1 MHSIV
6 SVVKV
11 ADARGLGRM
20 IATLMLGF
28 WGLPASGQTA
38 LGEPEEAIIHYEDSS
53 GLTDPVSQL
62 RTRILRGETMLQHE
76 PHRGYLN
83 SLLKEL
89 GISSQSQCLV
99 FSKTSSQNDH
109 IGPATPRAI
118 YFNDQVYI
126 GWVPHG
132 EVIDIV
138 SADPSRGCIF
148 FTLDQTARTQPKISR
163 QSDCIRCHQGPKTS
177 GVPGVL
183 VRSVFTGPDGYPVSQ
198 IADFVS
204 GHNSPL
210 SRRWGGWYVT
220 GRVENDTH
228 LGNFSLSDHTPPP
241 SMEPTAYRPV
251 TNLCAY
257 FDVHPYLTL
266 DSDIVALLVLE
277 HQIRMQNLLIR
288 LNYDARLAQGSS
300 RVGDPGNA
308 EARPYAP
315 AAEALLEYML
325 FRNETPL
332 KGKVSGTSG
341 FTAEFQAVGPRDR
354 QGRSLRDFDLVHRIF
369 RHPCSYLIYSP
380 SFDALPAEVKT
391 YLWSRLDTILE
402 GRDSIP
408 CYATMPLIDR
418 QALIEI
424 LEDTKPEYRAWRK
437 AHEPTAS

>member
-1 MHSIV
+1 MDYILLTL
-6 SVVKV
+6 KV
-11 ADARGLGRM
+11 AYPRALSRF
-20 IATLMLGF
+20 IASLMPWF
-28 WGLPASGQTA
+28 CGLPAFGQTA
-38 LGEPEEAIIHYEDSS
+38 LGDPEEATIHYEDTT
-53 GLTDPVSQL
+53 GLADPVSQL
-62 RTRILRGETMLQHE
+62 RTRILLGETALQHE
-76 PHRGYLN
+76 PHRGYLD

-89 GISSQSQCLV
+89 GIPNDSQSLV

-126 GWVPHG
+126 GWVPQG

-138 SADPSRGCIF
+138 SVDPSRGCIF
-148 FTLDQTARTQPKISR
+148 FTLEQTESTRPQFARP
-163 QSDCIRCHQGPKTS
+163 SDCIRCHQSPKTS

-228 LGNFSLSDHTPPP
+228 LGNFLLPDRTPP

-251 TNLCAY
+251 TNLSAS
-257 FDVHPYLTL
+257 FDVRPYLTR
-266 DSDIVALLVLE
+266 DSDVVALLVLE

-288 LNYDARLAQGSS
+288 LNYDARLAQVASMVSS
-300 RVGDPGNA
+300 PRVA
-308 EARPYAP
+308 ETTPYAL

-332 KGKVSGTSG
+332 KGRVSGTFG
-341 FTAEFQAVGPRDR
+341 FAAAFQAVGPRDR
-354 QGRSLRDFDLVHRIF
+354 RGRSLRDFDLVHRIF
-369 RHPCSYLIYSP
+369 RYPCSYLIYSP
-380 SFDALPAEVKT
+380 SFDALPADVKA
-391 YLWSRLDTILE
+391 YLWTRLDTIFA
-402 GRDSIP
+402 GMDPIP
-408 CYATMPLIDR
+408 SYSTMPPEER
-418 QALIEI
+418 RALREI
-424 LEDTKPEYRAWRK
+424 LEDTKPEYKAWRK
-437 AHEPTAS
+437 AHEPTAQ